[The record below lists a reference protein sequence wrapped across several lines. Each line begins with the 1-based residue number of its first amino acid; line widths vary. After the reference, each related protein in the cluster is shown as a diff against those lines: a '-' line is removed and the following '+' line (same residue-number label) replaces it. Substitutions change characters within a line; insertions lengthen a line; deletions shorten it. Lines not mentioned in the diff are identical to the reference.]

1 MTEKQE
7 LSREPSWQVLAVFHN
22 DDDSRDFAYT
32 VGLADHG
39 LPEVH
44 MWARPNAGEDP
55 GHDWRFSSHDAAV
68 ILNELAWRLID
79 GRIAPGD
86 TYSQR
91 FDAGMVQVT
100 FELSEPVEAAGVDAY
115 QAEPSMVIPL
125 RWSLHRVPE
134 GALVAMDGDA
144 IDVAETEY
152 AGLNAGFGQL
162 ESAPDGIWDLP
173 SVPSWDPHQRW
184 GPRTSLVAAH
194 AAMIRGF
201 STEDMIGL
209 VNIAFPMEAA
219 RSSGHPQLVAR
230 AAARSVGRSAAL
242 DRLAQDTST
251 MVDGIGLTWS
261 RTAWPA
267 ARNWLDSDSSDERFP
282 EEDLRRMIKTI
293 LTSHLLTVA
302 VADQLTTDQEL
313 TGTGPVAFAA
323 TIDGLPPDVRWH
335 AAPHIVDVVVGLLAD
350 VDAAVAAAR
359 AWRLVDNELVMGARG
374 DLQVAAIHGPSMF
387 PDLSAALPAPLLDDV
402 RQATL
407 AHRVT
412 GAVVQSWL
420 SVLATV
426 LTHRAHLRD
435 ETVDAVIQVG
445 SVMPGLASTLN
456 MPVAVTPGHV
466 D

>member
-22 DDDSRDFAYT
+22 EDDSRDFAYT
-32 VGLADHG
+32 VGLAERG

-44 MWARPNAGEDP
+44 MWARPSAGEDP

-100 FELSEPVEAAGVDAY
+100 FELGAPVEAASLDAY
-115 QAEPSMVIPL
+115 QAEPSSVIPL

-134 GALVAMDGDA
+134 GALVAMDRDA
-144 IDVAETEY
+144 IDVAED
-152 AGLNAGFGQL
+152 AFFGLSAGFRRSEG
-162 ESAPDGIWDLP
+162 APGGIWLLP
-173 SVPSWDPHQRW
+173 SVPSWDPRQRW
-184 GPRTSLVAAH
+184 GPRTPLVAAH
-194 AAMIRGF
+194 AGVICAF
-201 STEDMIGL
+201 SPEDMIGL

-219 RSSGHPQLVAR
+219 RASGHPQLVAR
-230 AAARSVGRSAAL
+230 AAARRVGRSAAL

-251 MVDGIGLTWS
+251 LVDGIGLTWS
-261 RTAWPA
+261 RIAWPA
-267 ARNWLDSDSSDERFP
+267 ARDWLDSDNRDDPFP
-282 EEDLRRMIKTI
+282 KEDLLRMVKTI
-293 LTSHLLTVA
+293 VTSHLLTVA

-323 TIDGLPPDVRWH
+323 TIDGLPPDGRWH

-350 VDAAVAAAR
+350 VEAAVAAAR

-387 PDLSAALPAPLLDDV
+387 PDLPVAFPASLLDDV

-412 GAVVQSWL
+412 EAVVQSWL

-435 ETVDAVIQVG
+435 ETVDAVILVG
-445 SVMPGLASTLN
+445 SGMPGLAATLN
-456 MPVAVTPGHV
+456 TPVAV
-466 D
+466 